1 MFEHRLRF
9 DLAAVIALADHTI
22 TSAVHAT
29 ARGHDA
35 AGPALLLVTGST
47 VRAGRDAV
55 YLAGNSQPLP
65 PTGGQPGTPAAPVV
79 YAEAHDPAI
88 AAVDRATTSG
98 AGSGVRAVVPLC
110 EPTAAPLI
118 DHLRAAAAHGHHTF
132 FTVTFTDCPIGVGTG
147 RRRHRTPL
155 PAAA

>member
-9 DLAAVIALADHTI
+9 DLAAVITLADHTI

-29 ARGHDA
+29 ARGDDA

-65 PTGGQPGTPAAPVV
+65 PTGGQPGTPAVPVV
-79 YAEAHDPAI
+79 YAEGHDPAI
-88 AAVDRATTSG
+88 AGLNRGAATG
-98 AGSGVRAVVPLC
+98 AGSGVRAAVPLRG
-110 EPTAAPLI
+110 PTAAPLI
-118 DHLRAAAAHGHHTF
+118 
-132 FTVTFTDCPIGVGTG
+132 
-147 RRRHRTPL
+147 
-155 PAAA
+155 

>member
-22 TSAVHAT
+22 TGAVHAT
-29 ARGHDA
+29 PCGDDA
-35 AGPALLLVTGST
+35 AGPALLLVTDS
-47 VRAGRDAV
+47 AGREAV
-55 YLAGNSQPLP
+55 YLAGNGQPPLP
-65 PTGGQPGTPAAPVV
+65 PTDRQPGTPAVPVV
-79 YAEAHDPAI
+79 YAEGHHPAI

-98 AGSGVRAVVPLC
+98 ADSGVRAAVPLR

-132 FTVTFTDCPIGVGTG
+132 FTVTFTDG
-147 RRRHRTPL
+147 
-155 PAAA
+155 